1 MNTQLLCT
9 FCSLEDLEMSVAKI
23 LKTYTISNNVIYVL
37 ENTSSPN
44 SYCCTYNVE
53 IDSSFVGE
61 IPNFTISLHRKKG
74 TNTLYTINA
83 LNILVKELNGG
94 TVDPSVQVPWEK
106 YKNTILVTAYGKLK
120 IIPTKL
126 YKIMYRNL
134 HEN

>member
-1 MNTQLLCT
+1 
-9 FCSLEDLEMSVAKI
+9 MSVAKI

-94 TVDPSVQVPWEK
+94 TVDPSVQVPCEK